1 MAWLFPFAEIE
12 KNSVIVL
19 YGAGSVGYEFH
30 CQLMASGFCKDVIWV
45 DSQYEWYCKIGLPV
59 KSPNIIRDSYCD
71 KIIIAVDRKETC
83 ASIRKFLLEE
93 GIDESKIFW
102 KDNYF
107 YDNKLSVSLDEVK
120 AKESILVRPASLIDE
135 NRLDIIVRYL
145 YAQAILNDKE
155 VDKYQKMYSKLIMA
169 INKGEEP
176 LNNGIYA
183 CFSQYDKKNTIE
195 EFDSDFRELIES
207 MIINDFDKEHYIPL
221 GKDYKPV
228 NGAHRIAA
236 ALALDINVW
245 AVVFSQIAGAKMCY
259 AYNKNWLQNNMFSNA
274 EISDIINTYN
284 ILQNKGIYYEC

>member
-1 MAWLFPFAEIE
+1 MGWLFPFEKIE
-12 KNSVIVL
+12 KNSTIVL

-30 CQLMASGFCKDVIWV
+30 CQLTHSGYCKEVIWV
-45 DSQYEWYCKIGLPV
+45 DSQYEWYSKIGLPV
-59 KSPNIIRDSYCD
+59 KSPDTIKTAHYDWIVV
-71 KIIIAVDRKETC
+71 AVDRKETYI
-83 ASIRKFLLEE
+83 SIRNFLLKE

-145 YAQAILNDKE
+145 YAKAILNDEE
-155 VDKYQKMYSKLIMA
+155 VEKYQNMYSKLIMA

-195 EFDSDFRELIES
+195 EFDLAFRELIES

-221 GKDYKPV
+221 GKDSKPV

-236 ALALDINVW
+236 ALALGNDVW
-245 AVVFSQIAGAKMCY
+245 AVKFPEIEGRKMCY
-259 AYNKNWLQNNMFSNA
+259 EYNEEWLRKNGFA
-274 EISDIINTYN
+274 EDEIKQVKINYC
-284 ILQNKGIYYEC
+284 IFQEVHE